1 MRRGKTNEIKTQ
13 AKHPTSPI
21 PHSLCGW
28 QHVRKSLLCC
38 DGRNTSEHVDLYFL
52 VCLARPRVRAILF
65 SWCNNSS
72 LLPERLKQDHWPD
85 SEEKLHLWPVSQIKW
100 SCI

>member
-1 MRRGKTNEIKTQ
+1 MSE
-13 AKHPTSPI
+13 S
-21 PHSLCGW
+21 HSFAVMVIIHLF
-28 QHVRKSLLCC
+28 
-38 DGRNTSEHVDLYFL
+38 EHVDLYFL

-85 SEEKLHLWPVSQIKW
+85 SEEKLFGNKLGQNERR
-100 SCI
+100 